1 MSTPES
7 KSLFQLIGHAKRSR
21 ERRHA
26 AAEEGYPVGD
36 EEGSVRNL
44 QVAPGVARR
53 AWAEAD
59 GQFWGTPQSHDG
71 LPVGLYRMGLAAN
84 IGPYFQRQ
92 QNDTDALVELPD
104 SASAAV
110 IREIHAFRG
119 LRQRFKDHG
128 YLYKRGILLWGPPGS
143 GKTTTLQLLAK
154 MMMQEEQSVT
164 VLVDSPQVATMC
176 LQALRRIEPDR
187 QVVALLEDLDAL
199 CERYDESAFLALLDG
214 ESQVDNIVFVATTNY
229 PERLDKRF
237 VDRPSRFD
245 TVRYIGMPDAAA
257 RTVYLRSRLPHI
269 DEVTLHDFVKSSE
282 GFSVAH
288 MRELVILT
296 QCFEMPLREAAKRL
310 CEMRV
315 TPTSEMA
322 PDRPSF
328 GFGG

>member
-1 MSTPES
+1 
-7 KSLFQLIGHAKRSR
+7 
-21 ERRHA
+21 
-26 AAEEGYPVGD
+26 
-36 EEGSVRNL
+36 
-44 QVAPGVARR
+44 
-53 AWAEAD
+53 
-59 GQFWGTPQSHDG
+59 
-71 LPVGLYRMGLAAN
+71 
-84 IGPYFQRQ
+84 
-92 QNDTDALVELPD
+92 
-104 SASAAV
+104 V